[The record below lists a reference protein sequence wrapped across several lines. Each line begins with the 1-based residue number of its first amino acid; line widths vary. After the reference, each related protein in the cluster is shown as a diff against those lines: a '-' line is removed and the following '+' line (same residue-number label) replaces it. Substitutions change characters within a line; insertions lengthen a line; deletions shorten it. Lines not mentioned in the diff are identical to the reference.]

1 MAAQQLLLLLL
12 VLLAQA
18 LVAPVTAG
26 SAHLVVRVGG
36 PDRAVGQGQTLALSL
51 AVVNAGDV

>member
-1 MAAQQLLLLLL
+1 MPPRALV
-12 VLLAQA
+12 VLLHVLVA

-36 PDRAVGQGQTLALSL
+36 PDRAVGQGETLALSL